1 VKDLPRSREAAKVG
15 EAGGG
20 SFRSYDFLFT
30 RFLPALKSAGTT
42 DEQVRVLLI
51 ENPKRALTPAV
62 RKMSQ

>member
-1 VKDLPRSREAAKVG
+1 M
-15 EAGGG
+15 
-20 SFRSYDFLFT
+20 FT